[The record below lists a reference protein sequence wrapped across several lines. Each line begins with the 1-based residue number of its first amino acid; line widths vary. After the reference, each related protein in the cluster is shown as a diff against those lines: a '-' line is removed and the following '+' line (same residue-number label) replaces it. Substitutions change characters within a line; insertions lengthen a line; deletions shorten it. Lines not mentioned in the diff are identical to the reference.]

1 MPAQSSAVSPASDRM
16 SLWRLALEVHTGRI
30 YTFLPTLLV
39 QLFIFLSGLFLLS
52 VVISGFVVYR
62 RVFKRHKLANPK

>member
-1 MPAQSSAVSPASDRM
+1 
-16 SLWRLALEVHTGRI
+16 LALEVHTGRI

>member
-1 MPAQSSAVSPASDRM
+1 MVAPGEARM

-30 YTFLPTLLV
+30 YTFLPTIMI

-62 RVFKRHKLANPK
+62 RGFKRHKLVNPK